1 MNSKIET
8 PLNIGIGLCA
18 FHTTRSKKLINF
30 LSDLN
35 VSANYNKIISIKKN
49 IFDAVLEKKKQ
60 KKTMAYLFRQYYPK
74 INQCILPLTTLI

>member
-49 IFDAVLEKKKQ
+49 IFDAVLEKKN
-60 KKTMAYLFRQYYPK
+60 KKKRWHIYSVSIIRRSISVF
-74 INQCILPLTTLI
+74 CH